1 MDRVEHPCR
10 LSEEDLLAEC
20 EMKRQRRS
28 GPGGQHRN
36 KVETA
41 IRVRHRP
48 TDLSAMASERRSQ
61 IENQKQAV
69 ERLRLELAL
78 SYRTPGE
85 PLPDEELWKS
95 RVQGGKIVVSP
106 HHRDFP
112 TLLAD
117 ALDVLQATDW
127 EHKAAAEQLGV
138 SSSQLVKLLKLEP
151 EALKQLN
158 DRRKEQGQK
167 PLT

>member
-1 MDRVEHPCR
+1 MEQAIHPCR
-10 LSEEDLLAEC
+10 LEEEDLLAEC
-20 EMKRQRRS
+20 EIKRQRRS

-41 IRVRHRP
+41 IRVRHLP

-61 IENQKQAV
+61 IENQKQAI
-69 ERLRLELAL
+69 ERLRLQLAL
-78 SYRTPGE
+78 SHRTPGE
-85 PLPDEELWKS
+85 ALPDGTLWKS

-106 HHRDFP
+106 HHRDFA

-117 ALDVLQATDW
+117 ALDVLQAADW
-127 EHKAAAEQLGV
+127 DHKAAAERLGV
-138 SSSQLVKLLKLEP
+138 SSSQLIKLLKQEP